1 MAEISCCD
9 VIIHSIHFLQWV
21 CLIFEYPRELLPPPS
36 QHPPFL
42 LLLLLLSLL
51 ASRTSPFLS
60 PRAHIGF
67 RMCVC
72 VCKSV
77 SESAQPSLDDRGP
90 RTIQTTRNAR
100 VQPPPEQLRK
110 ETAQNSEIEKQ
121 IESKDFCTKQRRS
134 SSRGRV
140 KVSEERERGRER
152 VRGSPRLMRK
162 TSRYHMLCSM
172 ANTGC
177 LLLSGSGM
185 LTHSLQCPP
194 AFLYLPEVRQ
204 SIPPSCARSSFLFFF
219 FCYLR
224 VTRASIVFTPSS
236 SYPSSLKPLG
246 RGHPS
251 LFPSFHSCCE
261 FLPCQ
266 FCFYTIVIPY
276 TTLTFFCTQF
286 IFLFYYSV
294 YFFYFHN

>member
-1 MAEISCCD
+1 MTEG
-9 VIIHSIHFLQWV
+9 
-21 CLIFEYPRELLPPPS
+21 PG
-36 QHPPFL
+36 PFRR
-42 LLLLLLSLL
+42 L
-51 ASRTSPFLS
+51 ATPAFS
-60 PRAHIGF
+60 
-67 RMCVC
+67 
-72 VCKSV
+72 
-77 SESAQPSLDDRGP
+77 
-90 RTIQTTRNAR
+90 
-100 VQPPPEQLRK
+100 PPPEQLRK
-110 ETAQNSEIEKQ
+110 ETVQNSEIEKQ
-121 IESKDFCTKQRRS
+121 IESKRLLHKTKEEGVVEAEWRFQ
-134 SSRGRV
+134 
-140 KVSEERERGRER
+140 KERERGRER

-219 FCYLR
+219 FFCYLR

-236 SYPSSLKPLG
+236 SYPSLKTLG

-251 LFPSFHSCCE
+251 LFLSFHSCCE
-261 FLPCQ
+261 FLQCQ

-276 TTLTFFCTQF
+276 TTLTFFCTRF
-286 IFLFYYSV
+286 IFLFLL
-294 YFFYFHN
+294 

>member
-1 MAEISCCD
+1 MEI
-9 VIIHSIHFLQWV
+9 
-21 CLIFEYPRELLPPPS
+21 
-36 QHPPFL
+36 
-42 LLLLLLSLL
+42 
-51 ASRTSPFLS
+51 T
-60 PRAHIGF
+60 
-67 RMCVC
+67 
-72 VCKSV
+72 KKT
-77 SESAQPSLDDRGP
+77 SAQ
-90 RTIQTTRNAR
+90 N
-100 VQPPPEQLRK
+100 K
-110 ETAQNSEIEKQ
+110 EEGVVEAEWRFQK
-121 IESKDFCTKQRRS
+121 
-134 SSRGRV
+134 
-140 KVSEERERGRER
+140 ERERGRER

-219 FCYLR
+219 FFCYLR

-251 LFPSFHSCCE
+251 LFLSFHSCCE
-261 FLPCQ
+261 FLQCQ

-276 TTLTFFCTQF
+276 TTLTFFLYPIYFPFF
-286 IFLFYYSV
+286 IIVSFLLFP
-294 YFFYFHN
+294 